1 MFDGIVIVVIRYQSK
16 IRWFKGEREL
26 WILDLV
32 KLRDA
37 FIENGYQVPELD
49 DSDRF
54 GLHTLDENNVETFL
68 DKIQGNEISCSEL
81 SKRLASRFPSAR
93 SWWDVADLFPS
104 MFIDFDAKSVAAFYH
119 EGVQMEKYIPQ
130 HWNGE
135 FIDFANEYP
144 ENIFP
149 DDDKFWVK
157 GDSDLLKVLNERA
170 RKQ

>member
-1 MFDGIVIVVIRYQSK
+1 MFDELVIVAIRYQSK

-37 FIENGYQVPELD
+37 FKENGYQVPELD

-54 GLHTLDENNVETFL
+54 GLHILDENNVETFL

-81 SKRLASRFPSAR
+81 SARLESRFPSAN
-93 SWWDVADLFPS
+93 SWWDVADLFPI
-104 MFIDFDAKSVAAFYH
+104 MFIDFDAKSVAAFYY

-130 HWNGE
+130 HWSGE

-149 DDDKFWVK
+149 DDDKFWVIR
-157 GDSDLLKVLNERA
+157 DADLLKVLNERA